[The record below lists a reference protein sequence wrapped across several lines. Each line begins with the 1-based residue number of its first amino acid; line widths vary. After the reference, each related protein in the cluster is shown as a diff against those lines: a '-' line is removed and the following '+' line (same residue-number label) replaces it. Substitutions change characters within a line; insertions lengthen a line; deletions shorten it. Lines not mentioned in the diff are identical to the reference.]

1 MNMEMKKAAVYARV
15 STSQQD
21 TQNQLIELRRYC
33 EARGWQAVEF
43 VDNGL
48 SGALSEDKRPA
59 LKALMD
65 AARKQHLDA
74 VIVWDFSRFARSMR
88 QLVEALDLFRAWGVS
103 FISIRE
109 GIDTSTANGRLVFGI
124 FASLA
129 EFERELIRE
138 RVLLGLQK
146 AKAKGRMPG
155 PRRNAVDLEQLRQAA
170 AKGIS
175 LRSMARSFGVSK
187 DTVRA
192 LLKDSGASVGN
203 PPAISA
209 TATVEPL
216 GASATV

>member
-1 MNMEMKKAAVYARV
+1 MEMKKVALYARV
-15 STSQQD
+15 STLQQD
-21 TQNQLIELRRYC
+21 TQNQLIELRRYV
-33 EARGWQAVEF
+33 EARGWKAVEF
-43 VDNGL
+43 IDNGF
-48 SGALSEDKRPA
+48 SGALNEDKRPA

-65 AARKQHLDA
+65 AARKQQLDA

-88 QLVEALDLFRAWGVS
+88 QLVEAMDLFRAWGVS

-138 RVLLGLQK
+138 RVMLGLQK
-146 AKAKGRMPG
+146 AKAKGRVPG
-155 PRRNAVDLEQLRQAA
+155 PRRNAVDMEGLRQAA
-170 AKGIS
+170 AEGLS

-192 LLKDSGASVGN
+192 LLNGAGAGVGN
-203 PPAISA
+203 PPAIS
-209 TATVEPL
+209 TGATVERL
-216 GASATV
+216 AAGIAV